1 MKSANDAGN
10 DAALVVEGALK
21 ANDELRK
28 QQRLK
33 IINIESSF
41 IDQKKKKQME

>member
-1 MKSANDAGN
+1 MKSANDVGN

-28 QQRLK
+28 QYRLK
-33 IINIESSF
+33 FINIESSF
-41 IDQKKKKQME
+41 IDQKKKK